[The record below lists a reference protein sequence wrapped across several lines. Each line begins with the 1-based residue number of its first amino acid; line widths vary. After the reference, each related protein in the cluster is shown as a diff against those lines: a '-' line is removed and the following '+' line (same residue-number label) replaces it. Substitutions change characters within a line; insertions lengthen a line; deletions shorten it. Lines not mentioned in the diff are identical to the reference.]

1 MTEETKIPEWA
12 LKEAFSRAGLA
23 WFARGSIDAATRNM
37 ARAFAEM
44 IVKHEQ
50 PPVDRATRITREVL
64 ARWAETNKKGTDTSP
79 TYLSKQIRDGAWD
92 NLGDFKRARDYLAG
106 ELDNA

>member
-1 MTEETKIPEWA
+1 MTEEIKIPEWA
-12 LKEAFSRAGLA
+12 FDEANRRARVASKHAPGATYGNAVTALA
-23 WFARGSIDAATRNM
+23 R
-37 ARAFAEM
+37 M

-64 ARWAETNKKGTDTSP
+64 ARWTETNKKGTDTSP
-79 TYLSKQIRDGAWD
+79 TPLSTQIRDGAWD

-106 ELDNA
+106 ELGDD

>member
-12 LKEAFSRAGLA
+12 LKEAFSRAGMP
-23 WFARGSIDAATRNM
+23 WHARGGVDVATRNM

-50 PPVDRATRITREVL
+50 PPVDRATRITREML
-64 ARWAETNKKGTDTSP
+64 ARWAETSKAGGITDHSEP
-79 TYLSKQIRDGAWD
+79 AAQARRGVWD
-92 NLGDFKRARDYLAG
+92 ACGDFVRARDYLAG
-106 ELDNA
+106 ELGDD